1 MNDPEATD
9 AEATLGLLLAGGRS
23 TRMRG
28 EDKALA
34 KLCGQPLIAYAW
46 DRLAAQCAGI
56 AVSVNHDPGRF
67 AIFGAPLLPADPPEA
82 AGPLAGVLAGLE
94 HARAHTQATHVV
106 SLPVDTPFA
115 PRDLVSK
122 LQAARRATGA
132 EIVTARSAR
141 RAHHVVALWSVE
153 LAAELRAAQARV
165 DSAQAALE
173 YENVRLYL
181 HPGDRLL
188 LFSDGVIEARDRQGK
203 LLGFE
208 RARELTRLSAAQ
220 IVQAAQSFGQEDD
233 ITVLTLDLV

>member
-67 AIFGAPLLPADPPEA
+67 AIFGAPLLPDDPPEA

-153 LAAELRAAQARV
+153 LAAELRAALVGRGVRRVESFTSGRKTIQVDWPVGDYDPFFNVNTPEDLARAEAIV
-165 DSAQAALE
+165 IASVALS
-173 YENVRLYL
+173 R
-181 HPGDRLL
+181 
-188 LFSDGVIEARDRQGK
+188 
-203 LLGFE
+203 
-208 RARELTRLSAAQ
+208 
-220 IVQAAQSFGQEDD
+220 
-233 ITVLTLDLV
+233 